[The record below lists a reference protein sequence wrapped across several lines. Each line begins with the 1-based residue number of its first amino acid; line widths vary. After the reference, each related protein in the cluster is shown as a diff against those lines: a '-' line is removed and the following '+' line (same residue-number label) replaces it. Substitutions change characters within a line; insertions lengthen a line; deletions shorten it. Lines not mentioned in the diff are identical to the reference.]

1 MAKAIK
7 AAESALRAVA
17 IGLLSSLNARFY
29 ARFGRPFVEQILV
42 DPVAAYREA
51 LGVAPAGLV
60 EATFKIVLRAFGLN
74 PLEVEGAMEAVR
86 AGDSRRFLEIVKS
99 KVN

>member
-7 AAESALRAVA
+7 AAENALRAVA
-17 IGLLSSLNARFY
+17 IGLLSSFNARFY
-29 ARFGRPFVEQILV
+29 ARFGRSFVEQILV

-51 LGVAPAGLV
+51 LGVAPADLV
-60 EATFKIVLRAFGLN
+60 EATFKIVLRAFGLS

>member
-7 AAESALRAVA
+7 AAENALRAVA
-17 IGLLSSLNARFY
+17 IGLLSSFNARFY
-29 ARFGRPFVEQILV
+29 ARFCRSFVEQILV

-51 LGVAPAGLV
+51 LGVAPADLV
-60 EATFKIVLRAFGLN
+60 EATFKIVLRAFGLS

>member
-1 MAKAIK
+1 MVKAIK
-7 AAESALRAVA
+7 AAETALRTVA
-17 IGLLSSLNARFY
+17 LGLLSSLNARFY

-42 DPVAAYREA
+42 DPVTAYREA

-60 EATFKIVLRAFGLN
+60 EATFKIVLRAFGLS
-74 PLEVEGAMEAVR
+74 PLEVNEAMEAVR
-86 AGDSRRFLEIVKS
+86 AGDSRRFLEIIKS